1 MDKQTRGRARIIR
14 NGKDM
19 KLSGSQI
26 ILKVLKEKG
35 VDTLFG
41 YPGGAVIPFFDAL
54 YDELDYF
61 KVYRP
66 AHEQNGVH
74 AADGYAR
81 STGKLGVFIAT
92 SGPGATNTVT
102 GIANAY
108 MDSVPLLVV
117 CGQVANTLIGKDSFQ
132 EVDITGMTLS
142 VTKHSYMVR
151 KTEDLEKVIREAVD
165 VSMEG
170 RPGPVLVDVPKDV
183 FLQTCEY
190 KGNSQAGEAE
200 KVATDEE
207 MINMAA
213 ELINNAKRP
222 VIYAGGGV
230 RISKNDSLL
239 VKFAEKTDIPVC
251 NSFMGLGTIPRS
263 NRLSLGF
270 VGMHGFTETNMA
282 VTNCDLLIAM
292 GARFSDRVIGSPD
305 KFAKGAKIIHIDIDS
320 TEVDKNTFESIPLL
334 GDMTY
339 ILTKLLEKTEKTDR
353 SAWFNKIMSN
363 KLKRDIEGKFVPEN
377 ILKQINKHYDKDTI
391 VATDV
396 GQHQMWTGQFWQFN
410 NSNEFITSGGL
421 GTMGF
426 GIGAA
431 IGAQIGNP
439 HKKTVLITGDGSFR
453 MNCEELVTIS
463 KYKLP
468 IKIVLLNNNSLGMV
482 RQWQRM
488 FSNARYSET
497 DNYDNVDY
505 QMLASA
511 YGIKSY
517 KAYTMEEL
525 EKALNKT
532 DNLNEP
538 ILLEYKIDKDCS
550 VYPIVPPGRPID
562 ELLITG

>member
-1 MDKQTRGRARIIR
+1 
-14 NGKDM
+14 M

-92 SGPGATNTVT
+92 SGPGATNTIT

-108 MDSVPLLVV
+108 MDSVPLLVI
-117 CGQVANTLIGKDSFQ
+117 CGQVANALIGKDSFQ

-142 VTKHSYMVR
+142 VTKHSYLVR
-151 KTEDLEKVIREAVD
+151 NIEDLEQTVNEAVD
-165 VSMEG
+165 VALEG

-183 FLQTCEY
+183 FLAIYEY
-190 KGNSQAGEAE
+190 KGNTERPKIE
-200 KVATDEE
+200 NIVPDEE
-207 MINMAA
+207 KLNMAA
-213 ELINNAKRP
+213 ELINNAKKP

-239 VKFAEKTDIPVC
+239 VKFAEKTGIPVC

-263 NRLSLGF
+263 NKLSLGF
-270 VGMHGFTETNMA
+270 VGMHGSMETNMA

-292 GARFSDRVIGSPD
+292 GARFSDRVIGRPD
-305 KFAKGAKIIHIDIDS
+305 KFAPKAKIIHIDIDS
-320 TEVDKNTFESIPLL
+320 TEVDKNTYESIPLL
-334 GDMTY
+334 GNMKD
-339 ILTKLLEKTEKTDR
+339 ILTKLLDKTKEKDR
-353 SAWFNKIMSN
+353 TTWLEEIMSK
-363 KLKRDIEGKFVPEN
+363 KLKKDIEGLFVPEN
-377 ILKQINKHYDKDTI
+377 ILKEMNKHYKEKTI

-410 NSNEFITSGGL
+410 KSNEFLTSGGL
-421 GTMGF
+421 GTMGY

-431 IGAQIGNP
+431 IGAQLGNP
-439 HKKTVLITGDGSFR
+439 DKKTILVTGDGSFR
-453 MNCEELVTIS
+453 MNCEELVTIA

-468 IKIVLLNNNSLGMV
+468 IKILMFNNNSLGMV

-497 DNYDNVDY
+497 DNYDDVNY
-505 QMLASA
+505 QMLSAA
-511 YGIKSY
+511 YGIKAY
-517 KAYTMEEL
+517 KASSMAEL
-525 EKALNKT
+525 EKILNET

-538 ILLEYKIDKDCS
+538 LFLECKIDKDCS

>member
-1 MDKQTRGRARIIR
+1 
-14 NGKDM
+14 M

-26 ILKVLKEKG
+26 ILQVLKEKG
-35 VDTLFG
+35 IDTLFG

-92 SGPGATNTVT
+92 SGPGATNTIT

-108 MDSVPLLVV
+108 MDSVPLLVI

-151 KTEDLEKVIREAVD
+151 NIEDLEDAVNEAVE
-165 VSMEG
+165 VAMEG

-183 FLQTCEY
+183 FLASYEY
-190 KGNSQAGEAE
+190 KGKRETHEVKNI
-200 KVATDEE
+200 VPDDYRL
-207 MINMAA
+207 NMAA

-239 VKFAEKTDIPVC
+239 VEFAEKTGIPVC
-251 NSFMGLGTIPRS
+251 NSFMGLGTIPR
-263 NRLSLGF
+263 NNKLSLGF
-270 VGMHGFTETNMA
+270 VGMHGSMETNTA
-282 VTNCDLLIAM
+282 VTNCDLLIAI

-305 KFAKGAKIIHIDIDS
+305 KFAPKAKKIHIDIDS
-320 TEVDKNTFESIPLL
+320 TEIDKNTYDTIPLL
-334 GDMTY
+334 GNMKE
-339 ILTKLLEKTEKTDR
+339 ILIRLLDKTEKKDR
-353 SAWFNKIMSN
+353 SAWLEEIMSK
-363 KLKRDIEGKFVPEN
+363 KLKKDIEGQFVPEN
-377 ILKQINKHYDKDTI
+377 ILEEMNKHYKKNTI

-410 NSNEFITSGGL
+410 KSNEFLTSGGL
-421 GTMGF
+421 GTMGY

-439 HKKTVLITGDGSFR
+439 NKKTILVTGDGSFR
-453 MNCEELVTIS
+453 MNCQEMVTIA

-468 IKIVLLNNNSLGMV
+468 VKILMFNNNSLGMV

-497 DNYDNVDY
+497 DNYDDVDY
-505 QMLASA
+505 QMLSAA
-511 YGIKSY
+511 YGIRAY
-517 KAYTMEEL
+517 KASSMDEL
-525 EKALNKT
+525 EKILNET

-538 ILLEYKIDKDCS
+538 IFLECKIDQDCS
-550 VYPIVPPGRPID
+550 VYPIVPPGRPLD

>member
-1 MDKQTRGRARIIR
+1 
-14 NGKDM
+14 M

-92 SGPGATNTVT
+92 SGPGATNTIT

-108 MDSVPLLVV
+108 MDSVPLLVI
-117 CGQVANTLIGKDSFQ
+117 CGQVANALIGKDSFQ

-151 KTEDLEKVIREAVD
+151 NIEDLEEAMKEAVE
-165 VSMEG
+165 VAMEG

-183 FLQTCEY
+183 FLTSYEY
-190 KGNSQAGEAE
+190 KGNTETLNTENIVPNEQ
-200 KVATDEE
+200 KL
-207 MINMAA
+207 NMAA
-213 ELINNAKRP
+213 ELINNAERP

-239 VKFAEKTDIPVC
+239 VKFAEKTGIPVC
-251 NSFMGLGTIPRS
+251 NSFMGLGTIPR
-263 NRLSLGF
+263 NNKLSLGF
-270 VGMHGFTETNMA
+270 VGMHGSMETNIA

-305 KFAKGAKIIHIDIDS
+305 KFAPKAKIIHIDVDS
-320 TEVDKNTFESIPLL
+320 TEVDKNTYESIPLL
-334 GDMTY
+334 GSMRD
-339 ILTKLLEKTEKTDR
+339 ILTKLLDRAEEKDR
-353 SAWFNKIMSN
+353 SSWLEEIMSK
-363 KLKRDIEGKFVPEN
+363 KLKKDIEGLFVPEN
-377 ILKQINKHYDKDTI
+377 IFKEINKHYKENTI

-410 NSNEFITSGGL
+410 KSNEFLTSGGL
-421 GTMGF
+421 GTMGY

-431 IGAQIGNP
+431 IGAQVGNP
-439 HKKTVLITGDGSFR
+439 NKKTILVTGDGSFR
-453 MNCEELVTIS
+453 MNCEELVTIA

-468 IKIVLLNNNSLGMV
+468 VKIVMFNNNSLGMV

-497 DNYDNVDY
+497 DNYDDMNY
-505 QMLASA
+505 QMLCGA
-511 YGIKSY
+511 YGIKAY
-517 KAYTMEEL
+517 KASSMVEL
-525 EKALNKT
+525 EKILMET

-538 ILLEYKIDKDCS
+538 IFLECKIDQDCS

>member
-1 MDKQTRGRARIIR
+1 
-14 NGKDM
+14 M

-35 VDTLFG
+35 IDTLFG

-81 STGKLGVFIAT
+81 STGRLGVFIAT
-92 SGPGATNTVT
+92 SGPGATNTIT

-108 MDSVPLLVV
+108 MDSVPLLII
-117 CGQVANTLIGKDSFQ
+117 CGQVANALIGKDSFQ

-151 KTEDLEKVIREAVD
+151 NIEDLEEIVNEAVD
-165 VSMEG
+165 VALEG

-183 FLQTCEY
+183 FLALYEY
-190 KGNSQAGEAE
+190 KGNIEIRHIE
-200 KVATDEE
+200 KIIPDEKK
-207 MINMAA
+207 INMAL

-239 VKFAEKTDIPVC
+239 VKFAEKTEIPVC

-263 NRLSLGF
+263 NKLSLGF
-270 VGMHGFTETNMA
+270 VGMHGSMETNMA

-292 GARFSDRVIGSPD
+292 GARFSDRVIGRPD
-305 KFAKGAKIIHIDIDS
+305 KFAPKAKIIHIDVDS
-320 TEVDKNTFESIPLL
+320 TEVDKNTYESIPLI
-334 GDMTY
+334 GDMKD
-339 ILTKLLEKTEKTDR
+339 ILTKLLDKSEEKDR
-353 SAWFNKIMSN
+353 TAWLEEIMSK
-363 KLKRDIEGKFVPEN
+363 KLKKDIEGLFLPEN
-377 ILKQINKHYDKDTI
+377 ILKEMNKHYRENTI

-410 NSNEFITSGGL
+410 KSNEFLTSGGL
-421 GTMGF
+421 GTMGY

-431 IGAQIGNP
+431 IGAQLGNP
-439 HKKTVLITGDGSFR
+439 DKKTILVTGDGSFR
-453 MNCEELVTIS
+453 MNCEELVTIA

-468 IKIVLLNNNSLGMV
+468 IKILMFNNNSLGMV

-497 DNYDNVDY
+497 DNYDDVDY
-505 QMLASA
+505 QMLSA
-511 YGIKSY
+511 AYKIKAY
-517 KAYTMEEL
+517 KASSMAEL
-525 EKALNKT
+525 ENILKAT

-538 ILLEYKIDKDCS
+538 VFLECKIDKDCS

>member
-1 MDKQTRGRARIIR
+1 
-14 NGKDM
+14 M

-92 SGPGATNTVT
+92 SGPGATNTIT

-108 MDSVPLLVV
+108 MDSVPLLVI
-117 CGQVANTLIGKDSFQ
+117 CGQVANALIGKDSFQ

-151 KTEDLEKVIREAVD
+151 NIEDLEEAMKEAVE
-165 VSMEG
+165 VAMEG

-183 FLQTCEY
+183 FLTSYEY
-190 KGNSQAGEAE
+190 KGNTETLNTENIVPNEQ
-200 KVATDEE
+200 KL
-207 MINMAA
+207 NMAA
-213 ELINNAKRP
+213 ELINNAERP

-239 VKFAEKTDIPVC
+239 VKFAEKTGIPVC
-251 NSFMGLGTIPRS
+251 NSFMGLGTIPR
-263 NRLSLGF
+263 NNKLSLGF
-270 VGMHGFTETNMA
+270 VGMHGSMETNIA

-305 KFAKGAKIIHIDIDS
+305 KFAPKAKIIHIDVDS
-320 TEVDKNTFESIPLL
+320 TEVDKNTYESIPLL
-334 GDMTY
+334 GSMRD
-339 ILTKLLEKTEKTDR
+339 ILTKLLDRAEEKDR
-353 SAWFNKIMSN
+353 SSWLEEIMSK
-363 KLKRDIEGKFVPEN
+363 KLKKDIEGLFVPEN
-377 ILKQINKHYDKDTI
+377 IFKEINKHYKENTI

-410 NSNEFITSGGL
+410 KSNEFLTSGGL
-421 GTMGF
+421 GTMGY

-431 IGAQIGNP
+431 IGAQVGNP
-439 HKKTVLITGDGSFR
+439 NKKIILVTGDGSFR
-453 MNCEELVTIS
+453 MNCEELVTIA

-468 IKIVLLNNNSLGMV
+468 VKIVMFNNNSLGMV

-497 DNYDNVDY
+497 DNYDDMNY
-505 QMLASA
+505 QMLCGA
-511 YGIKSY
+511 YGIKAY
-517 KAYTMEEL
+517 KASSMVEL
-525 EKALNKT
+525 EKILMET

-538 ILLEYKIDKDCS
+538 IFLECKIDQDCS

>member
-1 MDKQTRGRARIIR
+1 
-14 NGKDM
+14 M

-26 ILKVLKEKG
+26 ILRVLREKG
-35 VDTLFG
+35 IDTLFG

-61 KVYRP
+61 KVFRP

-74 AADGYAR
+74 AADGFAR

-108 MDSVPLLVV
+108 MDSVPLLVIS
-117 CGQVANTLIGKDSFQ
+117 GQVANVLIGKDSFQ

-142 VTKHSYMVR
+142 VTKHSYLVR
-151 KTEDLEKVIREAVD
+151 RVEDLEDVIREAAEVA
-165 VSMEG
+165 MEG

-183 FLQTCEY
+183 FMKSCEY
-190 KGNSQAGEAE
+190 KGIHGDFDNDESMVPSKEAVE
-200 KVATDEE
+200 S
-207 MINMAA
+207 AA
-213 ELINNAKRP
+213 ELINKAKKP

-230 RISKNDSLL
+230 RISKNDELL
-239 VKFAEKTDIPVC
+239 LKLAEKADIPVC

-263 NRLSLGF
+263 HKLSLGF
-270 VGMHGFTETNMA
+270 VGMHGSIETNMA

-305 KFAKGAKIIHIDIDS
+305 KFAKGAKIIHIDVDS
-320 TEVDKNTFESIPLL
+320 TEVDKNTYESIPLIGNMKL
-334 GDMTY
+334 
-339 ILTKLLEKTEKTDR
+339 ILEMLLEKAEKKDR
-353 SAWFNKIMSN
+353 SSWLEEIMS
-363 KLKRDIEGKFVPEN
+363 KKQKYDIEGQFVPEN
-377 ILKQINKHYDKDTI
+377 ILKEINKYYDKDTV

-396 GQHQMWTGQFWQFN
+396 GQHQMWTGQYWNFN
-410 NSNEFITSGGL
+410 KSNEFITSGGL

-431 IGAQIGNP
+431 IGAQVGNP
-439 HKKTVLITGDGSFR
+439 NKKTVLITGDGSFR
-453 MNCEELVTIS
+453 MNCEELLTIA

-468 IKIVLLNNNSLGMV
+468 VKIMMLNNNTLGMV

-488 FSNARYSET
+488 FSNAKYSET
-497 DNYDNVDY
+497 DNYDEVDY
-505 QMLASA
+505 KMLAAA
-511 YGIKSY
+511 YGIKAY
-517 KAYTMEEL
+517 KAESLDELKHVLEET
-525 EKALNKT
+525 KNM
-532 DNLNEP
+532 DEP
-538 ILLEYKIDKDCS
+538 ILLECKIDHDCS

-562 ELLITG
+562 ELLISG

>member
-1 MDKQTRGRARIIR
+1 
-14 NGKDM
+14 M

-92 SGPGATNTVT
+92 SGPGATNTIT

-108 MDSVPLLVV
+108 MDSVPLLVI
-117 CGQVANTLIGKDSFQ
+117 CGQVANALIGKDSFQ

-151 KTEDLEKVIREAVD
+151 NIEDLEEAMKEAVE
-165 VSMEG
+165 VAMEG

-183 FLQTCEY
+183 FLTSYEY
-190 KGNSQAGEAE
+190 KGNTETLNTENIVPNEQ
-200 KVATDEE
+200 KL
-207 MINMAA
+207 NMAA
-213 ELINNAKRP
+213 ELINNAERP

-239 VKFAEKTDIPVC
+239 VKFAEKTGIPVC
-251 NSFMGLGTIPRS
+251 NSFMGLGTIPR
-263 NRLSLGF
+263 NNKLSLGF
-270 VGMHGFTETNMA
+270 VGMHGSMETNIA

-305 KFAKGAKIIHIDIDS
+305 KFAPKAKIIHIDVDS
-320 TEVDKNTFESIPLL
+320 TEVDKNTYESIPLL
-334 GDMTY
+334 GSMRD
-339 ILTKLLEKTEKTDR
+339 ILTKLLDRAEEKDR
-353 SAWFNKIMSN
+353 SSWLEEIMSK
-363 KLKRDIEGKFVPEN
+363 KLKKDIEGLFVPEN
-377 ILKQINKHYDKDTI
+377 IFKEINKHYKENTI

-410 NSNEFITSGGL
+410 KSNEFLTSGGL
-421 GTMGF
+421 GTMGY

-431 IGAQIGNP
+431 IGAQVGNP
-439 HKKTVLITGDGSFR
+439 NKKIILVTGDGSFR
-453 MNCEELVTIS
+453 MNCEELVTIA

-468 IKIVLLNNNSLGMV
+468 VKIVMFNNNSLGMV

-497 DNYDNVDY
+497 DNYDDVNY
-505 QMLASA
+505 QMLCGA
-511 YGIKSY
+511 YGIKAY
-517 KAYTMEEL
+517 KASSMVEL
-525 EKALNKT
+525 EKILMET

-538 ILLEYKIDKDCS
+538 IFLECKIDQDCS

>member
-1 MDKQTRGRARIIR
+1 
-14 NGKDM
+14 M
-19 KLSGSQI
+19 KHSGSQI

-35 VDTLFG
+35 IDTLFG

-92 SGPGATNTVT
+92 SGPGATNSIT

-108 MDSVPLLVV
+108 MDSIPLLVIS
-117 CGQVANTLIGKDSFQ
+117 GQVANPLIGKDSFQ
-132 EVDITGMTLS
+132 EVDITGLTMS
-142 VTKHSYMVR
+142 VTKHSYLVR
-151 KTEDLEKVIREAVD
+151 KVENLEDVIREAVE
-165 VSMEG
+165 VATEG

-183 FLQTCEY
+183 FMHMCEY
-190 KGNSQAGEAE
+190 KGNLSEKKYEYEQPDEDMFMEAV
-200 KVATDEE
+200 KL
-207 MINMAA
+207 INMA
-213 ELINNAKRP
+213 EKPI
-222 VIYAGGGV
+222 IYAGGGV
-230 RISKNDSLL
+230 RISKNDNLL
-239 VKFAEKTDIPVC
+239 LAFAEKTDIPVC

-263 NRLSLGF
+263 NKLSLGF
-270 VGMHGFTETNMA
+270 VGMHGSLETNMA
-282 VTNCDLLIAM
+282 VTNCDLLIAI

-305 KFAKGAKIIHIDIDS
+305 KFAPKAKIIHIDVDS
-320 TEVDKNTFESIPLL
+320 TEVDKNTFESIPLV
-334 GDMTY
+334 GEMKS
-339 ILTKLLEKTEKTDR
+339 ILEKLLQQSEKKDR
-353 SAWFNKIMSN
+353 SRWLEEIMSIRKKN
-363 KLKRDIEGKFVPEN
+363 DIEGQFVPEN
-377 ILKQINKHYDKDTI
+377 ILNEINKVYNKNTI

-396 GQHQMWTGQFWQFN
+396 GQHQMWTGQYWQFN
-410 NSNEFITSGGL
+410 KSNEFITSGGL

-426 GIGAA
+426 GLGAA

-439 HKKTVLITGDGSFR
+439 NKRTVLITGDGSFR
-453 MNCEELVTIS
+453 MNCQELVTVA

-468 IKIVLLNNNSLGMV
+468 IKMVMFNNNTLGMV

-497 DNYDNVDY
+497 DNYDEVNY
-505 QMLASA
+505 QVLASA

-517 KAYTMEEL
+517 KAETLQEL
-525 EKALNKT
+525 KNILSET
-532 DNLNEP
+532 YNLNEP
-538 ILLEYKIDKDCS
+538 LFIECKISHDCS

-562 ELLITG
+562 ELLLNG

>member
-1 MDKQTRGRARIIR
+1 
-14 NGKDM
+14 M

-35 VDTLFG
+35 IDTLFG

-61 KVYRP
+61 RVYRP

-92 SGPGATNTVT
+92 SGPGATNTIT

-108 MDSVPLLVV
+108 MDSVPLLVI
-117 CGQVANTLIGKDSFQ
+117 CGQVANALIGKDSFQ

-151 KTEDLEKVIREAVD
+151 NIEDLEEVVKEAVE
-165 VSMEG
+165 VAMEG
-170 RPGPVLVDVPKDV
+170 RPGPVLVDVPKDI
-183 FLQTCEY
+183 FLASYEY
-190 KGNSQAGEAE
+190 KGSSETRE
-200 KVATDEE
+200 VKSIIPDEDRL
-207 MINMAA
+207 NMAA

-239 VKFAEKTDIPVC
+239 VKFAEKTGIPVC
-251 NSFMGLGTIPRS
+251 NSFMGLGTIPR
-263 NRLSLGF
+263 NNKLSLGF
-270 VGMHGFTETNMA
+270 VGMHGAMETNIA
-282 VTNCDLLIAM
+282 VTNCDLLIAI

-305 KFAKGAKIIHIDIDS
+305 KFAPKAKIIHIDVDS
-320 TEVDKNTFESIPLL
+320 TEVDKNTYESIPLL
-334 GDMTY
+334 GSMKN
-339 ILTKLLEKTEKTDR
+339 ILTKLLEKSEEKDR
-353 SAWFNKIMSN
+353 SSWLEEILSK
-363 KLKRDIEGKFVPEN
+363 KLKKDIEGQFVPEN
-377 ILKQINKHYDKDTI
+377 ILKVMNEHYKENTI

-410 NSNEFITSGGL
+410 KSNEFLTSGGL
-421 GTMGF
+421 GTMGY

-431 IGAQIGNP
+431 IGAQVGNLN
-439 HKKTVLITGDGSFR
+439 KKTILVTGDGSFR
-453 MNCEELVTIS
+453 MNCEELVTIA

-468 IKIVLLNNNSLGMV
+468 IKIVMFNNNSLGMV

-497 DNYDNVDY
+497 DNYDDVDY
-505 QMLASA
+505 QMLSCA
-511 YGIKSY
+511 YGIKAY
-517 KAYTMEEL
+517 KASSMAEL
-525 EKALNKT
+525 EKILNET
-532 DNLNEP
+532 DNLSEP
-538 ILLEYKIDKDCS
+538 IFLECKIDQDCS
-550 VYPIVPPGRPID
+550 VYPIVPPGRPIN

>member
-1 MDKQTRGRARIIR
+1 
-14 NGKDM
+14 M

-35 VDTLFG
+35 IDTLFG

-81 STGKLGVFIAT
+81 STGRLGVFIAT
-92 SGPGATNTVT
+92 SGPGATNTIT

-108 MDSVPLLVV
+108 MDSVPLLII
-117 CGQVANTLIGKDSFQ
+117 CGQVANALIGKDSFQ

-151 KTEDLEKVIREAVD
+151 NIEDLEEIVNEAVD
-165 VSMEG
+165 VALEG

-183 FLQTCEY
+183 FLALYEY
-190 KGNSQAGEAE
+190 KGNIEIRHIE
-200 KVATDEE
+200 KIIPDEKK
-207 MINMAA
+207 INMAL

-239 VKFAEKTDIPVC
+239 VKFAEKTEIPVC

-263 NRLSLGF
+263 NKLSLGF
-270 VGMHGFTETNMA
+270 VGMHGSMETNMA

-292 GARFSDRVIGSPD
+292 GARFSDRVIGRPD
-305 KFAKGAKIIHIDIDS
+305 KFAPKAKIIHIDVDS
-320 TEVDKNTFESIPLL
+320 TEVDKNTYESIPLI
-334 GDMTY
+334 GDMKD
-339 ILTKLLEKTEKTDR
+339 ILTKLLDKSEEKDR
-353 SAWFNKIMSN
+353 TAWLEEIMSK
-363 KLKRDIEGKFVPEN
+363 KLKKDIEGLFLAEN
-377 ILKQINKHYDKDTI
+377 ILKEMNKHYRENTI

-410 NSNEFITSGGL
+410 KSNEFLTSGGL
-421 GTMGF
+421 GTMGY

-431 IGAQIGNP
+431 IGAQLGNP
-439 HKKTVLITGDGSFR
+439 DKKTILVTGDGSFR
-453 MNCEELVTIS
+453 MNCEELATIA

-468 IKIVLLNNNSLGMV
+468 IKILMFNNNSLGMV

-497 DNYDNVDY
+497 DNYDDVDY
-505 QMLASA
+505 QMLSA
-511 YGIKSY
+511 AYKIKAY
-517 KAYTMEEL
+517 KASSMAEL
-525 EKALNKT
+525 ENILKAT

-538 ILLEYKIDKDCS
+538 VFLECKIDKDCS

>member
-1 MDKQTRGRARIIR
+1 
-14 NGKDM
+14 M

-35 VDTLFG
+35 IDTLFG

-81 STGKLGVFIAT
+81 STGRLGVFIAT
-92 SGPGATNTVT
+92 SGPGATNTIT

-108 MDSVPLLVV
+108 MDSVPLLVI
-117 CGQVANTLIGKDSFQ
+117 CGQVANALIGKDSFQ

-151 KTEDLEKVIREAVD
+151 NIEDLEETVNEAVD
-165 VSMEG
+165 VALEG

-183 FLQTCEY
+183 FLALYEY
-190 KGNSQAGEAE
+190 KGNIERRNIE
-200 KVATDEE
+200 KIIPDEKK
-207 MINMAA
+207 INMAL

-239 VKFAEKTDIPVC
+239 VKFAEKTEIPVC

-263 NRLSLGF
+263 NKLSLGF
-270 VGMHGFTETNMA
+270 VGMHGSMETNMA

-292 GARFSDRVIGSPD
+292 GARFSDRVIGRPD
-305 KFAKGAKIIHIDIDS
+305 KFAPKAKIIHIDVDS
-320 TEVDKNTFESIPLL
+320 TEVDKNTYESIPLI
-334 GDMTY
+334 GGMKD
-339 ILTKLLEKTEKTDR
+339 ILTKLLDKSEEKDR
-353 SAWFNKIMSN
+353 TAWLEEIMSK
-363 KLKRDIEGKFVPEN
+363 KLKKDIEGLFLPEN
-377 ILKQINKHYDKDTI
+377 ILKEMNKHYRENTI

-410 NSNEFITSGGL
+410 KSNEFLTSGGL
-421 GTMGF
+421 GTMGY

-431 IGAQIGNP
+431 IGAQVGNP
-439 HKKTVLITGDGSFR
+439 DKKTILVTGDGSFR
-453 MNCEELVTIS
+453 MNCEELVTIA

-468 IKIVLLNNNSLGMV
+468 IKILMFNNNSLGMV

-497 DNYDNVDY
+497 DNYDDVDY
-505 QMLASA
+505 QMLSA
-511 YGIKSY
+511 AYKIKAY
-517 KAYTMEEL
+517 KASSMAEL
-525 EKALNKT
+525 ENILKAT

-538 ILLEYKIDKDCS
+538 VFLECKIDKDCS

>member
-1 MDKQTRGRARIIR
+1 
-14 NGKDM
+14 M

-35 VDTLFG
+35 IDTLFG

-92 SGPGATNTVT
+92 SGPGATNTIT

-108 MDSVPLLVV
+108 MDSVPLLVI
-117 CGQVANTLIGKDSFQ
+117 CGQVANALIGKDSFQ

-151 KTEDLEKVIREAVD
+151 KTEDLEDAIREAVE
-165 VSMEG
+165 VAMEG

-183 FLQTCEY
+183 LMQACEY
-190 KGNSQAGEAE
+190 KGSSEVQKVE
-200 KVATDEE
+200 KIVPDEDKL
-207 MINMAA
+207 NMAA
-213 ELINNAKRP
+213 KLINNAQRP

-230 RISKNDSLL
+230 RISKNDSML
-239 VKFAEKTDIPVC
+239 VEFAEKTGIPVC
-251 NSFMGLGTIPRS
+251 NSFMGLGTIPR
-263 NRLSLGF
+263 NNKLSLGF
-270 VGMHGFTETNMA
+270 VGMHGAMETNMA

-305 KFAKGAKIIHIDIDS
+305 KFAPKAKIIHIDIDS
-320 TEVDKNTFESIPLL
+320 TEVDKNTYESIPLL
-334 GDMTY
+334 GNMRS
-339 ILTKLLEKTEKTDR
+339 ILTKLLEKTDKRDR
-353 SAWFNKIMSN
+353 SAWLDEIMSK
-363 KLKRDIEGKFVPEN
+363 KLNTNIEGQFEPEN
-377 ILKQINKHYDKDTI
+377 ILKEINKHFKENTI

-410 NSNEFITSGGL
+410 KSNEFITSGGL

-431 IGAQIGNP
+431 IGAQVGNP
-439 HKKTVLITGDGSFR
+439 NKKTVLITGDGSFR

-468 IKIVLLNNNSLGMV
+468 VKIVMFNNSTLGMV

-497 DNYDNVDY
+497 DNYDDVDY
-505 QMLASA
+505 QLLSA
-511 YGIKSY
+511 AYSIKAY
-517 KAYTMEEL
+517 KADSMHEL
-525 EKALNKT
+525 KKILNET

-538 ILLEYKIDKDCS
+538 IFLECKIDKDHS

>member
-1 MDKQTRGRARIIR
+1 
-14 NGKDM
+14 M

-35 VDTLFG
+35 IDNLFG

-74 AADGYAR
+74 AADGFAR

-92 SGPGATNTVT
+92 SGPGATNTIT

-108 MDSVPLLVV
+108 MDSVPLLVL
-117 CGQVANTLIGKDSFQ
+117 CGQVANALIGKDSFQ

-151 KTEDLEKVIREAVD
+151 RTEDLEDVIREAVD
-165 VSMEG
+165 VAMEG

-183 FLQTCEY
+183 FLHTCDY
-190 KGNSQAGEAE
+190 KGISQEQ
-200 KVATDEE
+200 KDINVVPDEDKL
-207 MINMAA
+207 NMAA
-213 ELINNAKRP
+213 ELINNAVRP

-239 VKFAEKTDIPVC
+239 VEFAEKTGIPVC
-251 NSFMGLGTIPRS
+251 NSFMGLGTIPR
-263 NRLSLGF
+263 NNKLSLGF
-270 VGMHGFTETNMA
+270 VGMHGYMETNMA
-282 VTNCDLLIAM
+282 VTNCDLLIAL
-292 GARFSDRVIGSPD
+292 GARFSDRVTGSPD
-305 KFAKGAKIIHIDIDS
+305 KFAPKAKIIHIDIDS
-320 TEVDKNTFESIPLL
+320 TEVDKNTYESIPLL
-334 GDMTY
+334 GNMKD
-339 ILTKLLEKTEKTDR
+339 ILTKLLEKAEKKDR
-353 SAWFNKIMSN
+353 SKWLDEIMSK
-363 KLKRDIEGKFVPEN
+363 KLTKDIEGQFVPEN
-377 ILKQINKHYDKDTI
+377 ILKEINEHYKEDTI

-410 NSNEFITSGGL
+410 KSNEFITSGGL

-426 GIGAA
+426 GMGAA
-431 IGAQIGNP
+431 IGAQVGNP

-453 MNCEELVTIS
+453 MNCEELVTIA

-468 IKIVLLNNNSLGMV
+468 VKIVMLNNNSLGMV

-497 DNYDNVDY
+497 DNYDDVNY
-505 QMLASA
+505 QMLSAA
-511 YGIKSY
+511 YGIKAY
-517 KAYTMEEL
+517 KAVSMAEL
-525 EKALNKT
+525 EEI
-532 DNLNEP
+532 LNETNNLDEP
-538 ILLEYKIDKDCS
+538 IFIECKIDHDCS

>member
-1 MDKQTRGRARIIR
+1 
-14 NGKDM
+14 M

-81 STGKLGVFIAT
+81 STGKLGVFVAT
-92 SGPGATNTVT
+92 SGPGATNAIT

-108 MDSVPLLVV
+108 MDSVPMLVI
-117 CGQVANTLIGKDSFQ
+117 CGQVANSLIGKDSFQ

-142 VTKHSYMVR
+142 VTKHNYIVR
-151 KTEDLEKVIREAVD
+151 RTEDLEEVIREAVE
-165 VSMEG
+165 VAMEG

-183 FLQTCEY
+183 FVNMCEY
-190 KGNSQAGEAE
+190 KGSDPKEQEE
-200 KVATDEE
+200 KVVPQEDKL
-207 MINMAA
+207 NMVA
-213 ELINNAKRP
+213 ELINNAKKP

-230 RISKNDSLL
+230 RISRNDSLL

-263 NRLSLGF
+263 NKLSLGF
-270 VGMHGFTETNMA
+270 VGMHGSMETNIA

-305 KFAKGAKIIHIDIDS
+305 KFAPGAKIIHIDVDS
-320 TEVDKNTFESIPLL
+320 TEVDKNTYDSIPLI
-334 GDMTY
+334 GNMEE
-339 ILTKLLEKTEKTDR
+339 ILTKLLEKSEKKDR
-353 SAWFNKIMSN
+353 SSWLNEIMSQKQEN
-363 KLKRDIEGKFVPEN
+363 NIEGQFVPEN
-377 ILKQINKHYDKDTI
+377 ILKEVNKYYEENTI
-391 VATDV
+391 VATEV
-396 GQHQMWTGQFWQFN
+396 GQHQMWTGQFWKFN
-410 NSNEFITSGGL
+410 KSNEFITSGGL

-426 GIGAA
+426 GLGAA
-431 IGAQIGNP
+431 IGAQVGNP
-439 HKKTVLITGDGSFR
+439 DKNTLLVTGDGSFR

-468 IKIVLLNNNSLGMV
+468 IKILMFNNNALGMV

-488 FSNARYSET
+488 FSDARYSET
-497 DNYDNVDY
+497 DNHDDVDY
-505 QMLASA
+505 QMLAAA
-511 YGIKSY
+511 YGIKGY
-517 KAYTMEEL
+517 KVLSMDEL
-525 EKALNKT
+525 EKVLNET
-532 DNLNEP
+532 DGLNEP
-538 ILLEYKIDKDCS
+538 IFIECKIDNNCS
-550 VYPIVPPGRPID
+550 VYPIVPPGKPID

>member
-1 MDKQTRGRARIIR
+1 
-14 NGKDM
+14 M

-26 ILKVLKEKG
+26 ILRVLREKG
-35 VDTLFG
+35 IDTLFG

-61 KVYRP
+61 KMVRT

-81 STGKLGVFIAT
+81 STGKLGVFVAT
-92 SGPGATNTVT
+92 SGPGATNTIT

-108 MDSVPLLVV
+108 MDSVPLLVLT
-117 CGQVANTLIGKDSFQ
+117 GQVANALIGKDSFQ

-142 VTKHSYMVR
+142 VTKHSYLVR
-151 KTEDLEKVIREAVD
+151 NVENLEDVIREATEVA
-165 VSMEG
+165 MEG

-183 FLQTCEY
+183 FMKSCEY
-190 KGNSQAGEAE
+190 KGIKTEIKTE
-200 KVATDEE
+200 KVHEPAVLAEE
-207 MINMAA
+207 SLDLAA
-213 ELINNAKRP
+213 KLINSAQKP

-230 RISKNDSLL
+230 RISKNDELL
-239 VKFAEKTDIPVC
+239 LKLAEKTDIPVC
-251 NSFMGLGTIPRS
+251 NSFMGLGTIPR
-263 NRLSLGF
+263 NHKLSLGF
-270 VGMHGFTETNMA
+270 VGMHGSMETNMA
-282 VTNCDLLIAM
+282 VTNCDLLIAI

-305 KFAKGAKIIHIDIDS
+305 KFAPKAKIIHIDVDS
-320 TEVDKNTFESIPLL
+320 TEVDKNTYESIPLI
-334 GDMTY
+334 GEMKN
-339 ILTKLLEKTEKTDR
+339 ILLKLLEKTEEKNR
-353 SAWFNKIMSN
+353 NSWLEEIMS
-363 KLKRDIEGKFVPEN
+363 KKQTRDIEGQFVPEN
-377 ILKQINKHYDKDTI
+377 ILMEINKYYNKNTV

-396 GQHQMWTGQFWQFN
+396 GQHQMWTGQFWRFN
-410 NSNEFITSGGL
+410 KSNEFITSGGL

-431 IGAQIGNP
+431 IGAQVGNP
-439 HKKTVLITGDGSFR
+439 NKKIVLVTGDGSFR

-468 IKIVLLNNNSLGMV
+468 VKIVLLNNNTLGMV

-497 DNYDNVDY
+497 DNYDDVNY

-511 YGIKSY
+511 YGIKAY
-517 KAYTMEEL
+517 KAESMDEL
-525 EKALNKT
+525 
-532 DNLNEP
+532 DNILAETYNINEP
-538 ILLEYKIDKDCS
+538 ILLECKISHDCS

-562 ELLITG
+562 ELLISG

>member
-1 MDKQTRGRARIIR
+1 
-14 NGKDM
+14 M

-35 VDTLFG
+35 IDTLFG

-61 KVYRP
+61 RVYRP

-92 SGPGATNTVT
+92 SGPGATNTIT

-108 MDSVPLLVV
+108 MDSVPLLVI
-117 CGQVANTLIGKDSFQ
+117 CGQVANALIGKDSFQ

-151 KTEDLEKVIREAVD
+151 NIEDLEDVVNEAVE
-165 VSMEG
+165 VAMEG

-183 FLQTCEY
+183 FLAFYEY
-190 KGNSQAGEAE
+190 KGSSETRE
-200 KVATDEE
+200 VKSIIPDEDRL
-207 MINMAA
+207 NMAA

-239 VKFAEKTDIPVC
+239 VKFAEKTGIPVC
-251 NSFMGLGTIPRS
+251 NSFMGLGTIPR
-263 NRLSLGF
+263 NNKLSLGF
-270 VGMHGFTETNMA
+270 VGMHGAMETNIA
-282 VTNCDLLIAM
+282 VTNCDLLIAI

-305 KFAKGAKIIHIDIDS
+305 KFAPKAKIIHIDVDS
-320 TEVDKNTFESIPLL
+320 TEVDKNTYESIPLL
-334 GDMTY
+334 GSMKN
-339 ILTKLLEKTEKTDR
+339 ILTKLLEKSEEKDR
-353 SAWFNKIMSN
+353 SSWLEEILSK
-363 KLKRDIEGKFVPEN
+363 KLKKDIEGQFVPEN
-377 ILKQINKHYDKDTI
+377 ILKVMNEHYKENTI

-410 NSNEFITSGGL
+410 KSNEFLTSGGL
-421 GTMGF
+421 GTMGY

-431 IGAQIGNP
+431 IGAQVGNLN
-439 HKKTVLITGDGSFR
+439 KKTILVTGDGSFR
-453 MNCEELVTIS
+453 MNCEELVTIA

-468 IKIVLLNNNSLGMV
+468 IKIVMFNNNSLGMV

-497 DNYDNVDY
+497 DNYDDVDY
-505 QMLASA
+505 QMLSCA
-511 YGIKSY
+511 YGIKAY
-517 KAYTMEEL
+517 KASSMAEL
-525 EKALNKT
+525 EKILNET

-538 ILLEYKIDKDCS
+538 IFLECKIDQDCS
-550 VYPIVPPGRPID
+550 VYPIVPPGRPIN

>member
-1 MDKQTRGRARIIR
+1 
-14 NGKDM
+14 M

-35 VDTLFG
+35 IDTLFG

-81 STGKLGVFIAT
+81 STGRLGVFIAT
-92 SGPGATNTVT
+92 SGPGATNTIT

-108 MDSVPLLVV
+108 MDSVPLLII
-117 CGQVANTLIGKDSFQ
+117 CGQVANALIGKDSFQ

-151 KTEDLEKVIREAVD
+151 NIEDLEEIVNEAVD
-165 VSMEG
+165 VALEG

-183 FLQTCEY
+183 FLALYEY
-190 KGNSQAGEAE
+190 KGNIEIRHIE
-200 KVATDEE
+200 KIIPDEKK
-207 MINMAA
+207 INMAL

-239 VKFAEKTDIPVC
+239 VKFAEKTEIPVC

-263 NRLSLGF
+263 NKLSLGF
-270 VGMHGFTETNMA
+270 VGMHGSMETNMA

-292 GARFSDRVIGSPD
+292 GARFSDRVIGRPD
-305 KFAKGAKIIHIDIDS
+305 KFAPKAKIIHIDVDS
-320 TEVDKNTFESIPLL
+320 TEVDKNTYESIPLI
-334 GDMTY
+334 GDMKD
-339 ILTKLLEKTEKTDR
+339 ILTKLLDKSEEKDR
-353 SAWFNKIMSN
+353 TAWLEEIMSK
-363 KLKRDIEGKFVPEN
+363 KLKKDIEGLFLPEN
-377 ILKQINKHYDKDTI
+377 ILKEMNKHYRENTI

-410 NSNEFITSGGL
+410 KSNEFLTSGGL
-421 GTMGF
+421 GTMGY

-431 IGAQIGNP
+431 IGAQVGNP
-439 HKKTVLITGDGSFR
+439 DKKTILVTGDGSFR
-453 MNCEELVTIS
+453 MNCEELATIA

-468 IKIVLLNNNSLGMV
+468 IKILMFNNNSLGMV

-497 DNYDNVDY
+497 DNYDDVDY
-505 QMLASA
+505 QMLSA
-511 YGIKSY
+511 AYKIKAY
-517 KAYTMEEL
+517 KASSMAEL
-525 EKALNKT
+525 ENILKAT

-538 ILLEYKIDKDCS
+538 VFLECKIDKDCS